1 MNSDP
6 ITAVSGS
13 YSGDS
18 IKRFSASIR
27 EELIDLSKL
36 DPASGGAH
44 LKNDSQV
51 KPVSESSSMNLENLR
66 TVVSDGLQNGFVRK
80 QLDIAAARLRAS
92 DKPGSLITQG
102 ELRADMIVIGD
113 RFAVAEAFSKAAN
126 KAAESIMTI
135 VKS

>member
-1 MNSDP
+1 MNTDP

-36 DPASGGAH
+36 DPASAGAH
-44 LKNDSQV
+44 LKIDSQV

-80 QLDIAAARLRAS
+80 QLDIAAARLREF

-102 ELRADMIVIGD
+102 ELKADMIMIGD